1 MEINILDLE
10 GKKIA
15 TEAAFTAWDN
25 KAVSPKLLHQ
35 VIVNFDNNKRV
46 SRAHTKDRSERRG
59 GGIKPWKQKGTGRA
73 RSGSSRSPIW
83 RKGGI
88 AFGPRADRNYET
100 HTPKSMNR
108 TALAGVLMG
117 KIKDE
122 EMVVLKDLPKITGK
136 TKELVAAF
144 GKLPVRGI
152 TLFLVAGDKEARA
165 PFLRA
170 SRNLQDVIVKN
181 PEVVTANDML
191 RTTSIVTDKAG
202 IAVLETRI
210 TKTAKA

>member
-10 GKKIA
+10 GKKVA
-15 TEAAFTAWDN
+15 TQDSFSAWDN
-25 KAVSPKLLHQ
+25 KTVSPILLHQ
-35 VIVNFDNNKRV
+35 VAVNFDTNKRV

-73 RSGSSRSPIW
+73 RAGSSRSPIW
-83 RKGGI
+83 RKGGV
-88 AFGPRADRNYET
+88 AFGPRAERNYT
-100 HTPKSMNR
+100 SHTPKGMNR
-108 TALAGVLMG
+108 TALAGVLVG

-122 EMVVLKDLPKITGK
+122 EMVVLNDLPKITGK

-144 GKLPVRGI
+144 GKLPVKGI
-152 TLFLVAGDKEARA
+152 VLFLVSGDKVTRA
-165 PFLRA
+165 PYLRA

-181 PEVVTANDML
+181 PEVITANDLL
-191 RTTSIVTDKAG
+191 RTTTIVTDKAG

-210 TKTAKA
+210 SDKA